1 MNNLIRSRRP
11 DYNLKFPL
19 GNGKFILLPV
29 SKIVYIKAEKYI
41 SEVYLIDYQR
51 EKVSIAMTIGE
62 LSSMLEDYC
71 FFRNH
76 RSILVNISFIE
87 SIDQTHHNSIL
98 LSNNQMLPI
107 AKRRKE
113 DLILFLGQLGIDI
126 PIADQRANNWSKVP
140 KFNINKIRPKILFKL
155 WEIHTLLP

>member
-51 EKVSIAMTIGE
+51 EKVSVAMTIGE
-62 LSSMLEDYC
+62 LDLMLKDYC

-76 RSILVNISFIE
+76 RSTIVNISYIE
-87 SIDQTHHNSIL
+87 SIDQTQFNTL
-98 LSNNQMLPI
+98 LLTDNQLLPI

-113 DLILFLGQLGIDI
+113 DLILFLNQLGLEINSVH
-126 PIADQRANNWSKVP
+126 QKP
-140 KFNINKIRPKILFKL
+140 KRDS
-155 WEIHTLLP
+155 